1 MNWTNFL
8 LILTLSYLF
17 YYGLNLLYDLF
28 MNRKPYSSPGKD
40 DTLFFEE
47 DIQPQI
53 ITYTPSPAADQA
65 EEEIE
70 PIVATVLPKTSRN
83 ISGNVFSN
91 GAVSLKELFNLAKN
105 NLIEHTSTIPY

>member
-8 LILTLSYLF
+8 LILTLSYLS

-28 MNRKPYSSPGKD
+28 MGRKSSSPTRKD
-40 DTLFFEE
+40 DMLFFEE

-53 ITYTPSPAADQA
+53 ITYSPGPTADQA
-65 EEEIE
+65 LEENE
-70 PIVATVLPKTSRN
+70 PIAATMLPKTSRTL
-83 ISGNVFSN
+83 SGNVFST

-105 NLIEHTSTIPY
+105 NLIEHTSSIPY

>member
-1 MNWTNFL
+1 MNWTNFF
-8 LILTLSYLF
+8 LILTLSYLS

-28 MNRKPYSSPGKD
+28 MGRKPSSSPGKD

-53 ITYTPSPAADQA
+53 ITYTPGPAADQA
-65 EEEIE
+65 VEENE
-70 PIVATVLPKTSRN
+70 PIAATILPKTSRS
-83 ISGNVFSN
+83 IAGNVFST

>member
-8 LILTLSYLF
+8 LILTLSYLS

-28 MNRKPYSSPGKD
+28 MSRKSSSPTGKD

-53 ITYTPSPAADQA
+53 ITYTPGPVADQA
-65 EEEIE
+65 VEENE
-70 PIVATVLPKTSRN
+70 PIAATHAAKDLKGHSRQRFFQPVL
-83 ISGNVFSN
+83 
-91 GAVSLKELFNLAKN
+91 
-105 NLIEHTSTIPY
+105 